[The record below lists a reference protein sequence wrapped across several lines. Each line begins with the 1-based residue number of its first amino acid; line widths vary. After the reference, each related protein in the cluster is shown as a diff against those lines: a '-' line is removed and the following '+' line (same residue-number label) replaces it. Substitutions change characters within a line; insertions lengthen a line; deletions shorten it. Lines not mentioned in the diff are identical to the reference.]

1 MKISQFVTLNSFHK
15 HFGHVRVADTT
26 KRIRKTELVGLSAI
40 TFPLRTTEVD
50 PITAGVFLYTL
61 LAQRGP
67 KDVPAIV
74 NLINTDAPWGKD
86 PNGNSVPIY
95 NVIGTALFNWEYL
108 NKIRYIEV
116 SKLDGSA
123 WIYYE
128 GGHPQGEFFMRHSVE
143 RNQTNVDYDGRTFD
157 QDTFDVRQVIS
168 KRFLSEVYNEL
179 KDR

>member
-26 KRIRKTELVGLSAI
+26 KRIRKTEFVGLSAI

-50 PITAGVFLYTL
+50 PITAGVFVYTL

-74 NLINTDAPWGKD
+74 NVINTDAPWGED
-86 PNGNSVPIY
+86 PNGNHTPIH
-95 NVIGTALFNWEYL
+95 NVIGNALFDYEYL

-123 WIYYE
+123 WVYYE
-128 GGHPQGEFFMRHSVE
+128 GGHPQGAPFIRESAKL
-143 RNQTNVDYDGRTFD
+143 NQTNLDYDGRTFD
-157 QDTFDVRQVIS
+157 HDAFDVRQKIS
-168 KRFLSEVYNEL
+168 KRFLFEVYNEL